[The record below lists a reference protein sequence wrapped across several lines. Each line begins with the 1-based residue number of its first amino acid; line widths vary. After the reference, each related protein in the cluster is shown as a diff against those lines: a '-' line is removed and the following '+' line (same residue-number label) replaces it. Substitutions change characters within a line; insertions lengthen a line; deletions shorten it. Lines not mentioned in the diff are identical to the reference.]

1 LFHPAVAPLWRLAA
15 IVTHHEVV
23 GSNRVRTLMVFETLM
38 LFNGLLCAGVGW
50 ILLIFMSKP
59 AGLVGALIFWAVA
72 TLLWEGKRYVD
83 RLLPFDG
90 SHRGRSRVRRS

>member
-1 LFHPAVAPLWRLAA
+1 
-15 IVTHHEVV
+15 
-23 GSNRVRTLMVFETLM
+23 MVFETLM
-38 LFNGLLCAGVGW
+38 FFNGLLCAAVGW

-59 AGLVGALIFWAVA
+59 AGLVGALIFWAIA

-90 SHRGRSRVRRS
+90 THRGHSRVRRS

>member
-1 LFHPAVAPLWRLAA
+1 M
-15 IVTHHEVV
+15 THHEVV

-38 LFNGLLCAGVGW
+38 FFNGLLCAGVGW

-59 AGLVGALIFWAVA
+59 AGLIGALIFWAAA
-72 TLLWEGKRYVD
+72 TVLWEGKRYVD

-90 SHRGRSRVRRS
+90 SHRGRTRIRRR

>member
-1 LFHPAVAPLWRLAA
+1 LA
-15 IVTHHEVV
+15 HHEVV

-38 LFNGLLCAGVGW
+38 FFNGLLCAGVGW

-59 AGLVGALIFWAVA
+59 AGLIGALIFWTVA

-90 SHRGRSRVRRS
+90 SHRGRSRVRGS